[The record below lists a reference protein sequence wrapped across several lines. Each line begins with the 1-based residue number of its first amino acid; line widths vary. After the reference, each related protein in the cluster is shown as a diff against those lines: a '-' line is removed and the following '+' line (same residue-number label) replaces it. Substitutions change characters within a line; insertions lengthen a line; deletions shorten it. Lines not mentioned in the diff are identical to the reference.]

1 MLSRT
6 GDSTEL
12 GPIEIMSKNVL
23 VVAAH
28 ADDEAL
34 GCGGTIRRH
43 VDAGDRVEV
52 LFLTNGVGSRTDADA
67 AAVERRRNA
76 MQAALKILG
85 VQHYACHDFPDN
97 ALDTVPLLEVV
108 RVIGEFAGHFEDIDY
123 VYTHHAGDLNIDHQ
137 VAHRAVMTQFRPQP
151 HTIHPKS
158 ILSFEVPSSTGWF
171 GASGAKPFVPN
182 YFVNITATLKAKQAA
197 LDTYAEEMRPW
208 PHARSLEAV
217 KSLAAYRGA
226 SVGLEAAE
234 AFLLERAVS
243 R

>member
-1 MLSRT
+1 MR
-6 GDSTEL
+6 
-12 GPIEIMSKNVL
+12 KNVL

-43 VDAGDRVEV
+43 VIAGDRVEV

-67 AAVERRRNA
+67 AAVERRRSA
-76 MQAALKILG
+76 MDAALKILG
-85 VQHYACHDFPDN
+85 VQNYACHDFPDN

-108 RVIGEFAGHFEDIDY
+108 RVIGEFTARFEALDY

-151 HTIHPKS
+151 LTIHPKA

-182 YFVNITATLKAKQAA
+182 YFVDITATLEAKQAA
-197 LDTYAEEMRPW
+197 LAAYAEEMRPW

-217 KSLAAYRGA
+217 KFLAAYRGA
-226 SVGLEAAE
+226 SIGLAAAE
-234 AFLLERAVS
+234 AFVAERIIKV
-243 R
+243 